1 MKVSV
6 WQWIAVYA
14 IVLPI
19 VLLFFGARLEFE
31 ELHAGLL
38 AANVLLALLMAAVA
52 TVILLVLSWPLA
64 SITKQIWRAALSR
77 IAFSVVRRAV
87 ERCSKPV
94 QAESIGERN
103 GELVIRLPL
112 GEDSGMALGQGVRVV
127 NLATEQL
134 LGVLE
139 LLSVEKSSCVCVVSD
154 RISLE
159 FWEGL
164 DERRRTDFRPPGGV
178 LFYRE
183 IPEGFLDF
191 AERIIPKWRG

>member
-1 MKVSV
+1 M
-6 WQWIAVYA
+6 
-14 IVLPI
+14 
-19 VLLFFGARLEFE
+19 
-31 ELHAGLL
+31 
-38 AANVLLALLMAAVA
+38 
-52 TVILLVLSWPLA
+52 
-64 SITKQIWRAALSR
+64 
-77 IAFSVVRRAV
+77 
-87 ERCSKPV
+87 
-94 QAESIGERN
+94 
-103 GELVIRLPL
+103 VIRLPL